1 MRILETI
8 EKYMSMVK
16 FSHSIFGFPFAIIG
30 FAAGIREIGV
40 FPENHVFIFVVL
52 SVLFAR
58 NAAMSF
64 NRYIDRDFDKANPR
78 TKNRELPQNKIKPKS
93 ALRFAIFNAVMFF
106 VSAALINPLCFYLS
120 PIALA
125 VIIFY
130 SYTKRISYLCH
141 FVLGA
146 GLMIVPMGAY
156 LAVTGFFSV
165 YMVMLSIA
173 VMFWVAGFDILYAIQ
188 DIDFDRENKLH
199 SIPSSFGDKKA
210 LIISRLTHLMAFI
223 FMFLWVFLSPEI
235 EVISIIGVIIFFLAI
250 LRQHSLVK
258 PGNYQK
264 INSIFFLYN
273 GLASILLSI
282 IYLLNFLY

>member
-40 FPENHVFIFVVL
+40 FPETHVFIFVVL
-52 SVLFAR
+52 SVVFAR

-64 NRYIDRDFDKANPR
+64 NRYIDRDIDRANPR
-78 TKNRELPQNKIKPKS
+78 TRNRELPQNKIKPKS
-93 ALRFAIFNAVMFF
+93 ALRFAIFNSLMFF
-106 VSAALINPLCFYLS
+106 VSAALINPLCLYLS

-146 GLMIVPMGAY
+146 GLMIAPMGAY
-156 LAVTGFFSV
+156 LAVTGFFSIN
-165 YMVMLSIA
+165 MVMLSLA

-188 DIDFDRENKLH
+188 DMDFDREYKLH
-199 SIPSSFGDKKA
+199 SIPSRFGDKKA
-210 LIISRLTHLMAFI
+210 LIVSRFTHLMAFV
-223 FMFLWVFLSPEI
+223 FMSLWVILSSEI
-235 EVISIIGVIIFFLAI
+235 EKFSIAGVIVFFLAI
-250 LRQHSLVK
+250 LIQHNKVR
-258 PGNYQK
+258 PGNYK
-264 INSIFFLYN
+264 NINSIFFLYN

-282 IYLLNFLY
+282 IYLLNFL